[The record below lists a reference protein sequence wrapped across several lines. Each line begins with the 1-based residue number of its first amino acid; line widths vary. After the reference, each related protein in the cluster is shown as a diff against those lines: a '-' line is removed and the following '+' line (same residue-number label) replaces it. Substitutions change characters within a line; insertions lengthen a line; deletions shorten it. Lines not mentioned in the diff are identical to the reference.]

1 MAAGGNHCTAE
12 LAHAVARRARPGA
25 VAEGARVRGGGT
37 LAGPR
42 HAAHPVRRNP
52 AEYGQLHPDEFH
64 HRHDDSDLLA
74 SLSVSVRRRTAG
86 REQLGHYAQ
95 PGVGAGRH
103 LLQAEPDVHSRPGR
117 GDQPAP
123 VVDRDDDPIVG
134 RHFQS
139 STSTRMIATELETP
153 ATFAPRPRDPVLS
166 IRDLSVVY
174 DTSTGPV
181 RAVEGASFDLYPGE
195 SIALIGESGSG
206 KTTLGLGLLR
216 LLPRSAKAD
225 GQVVYRGRDGRSV
238 DVLTLPNDAV
248 RRFRWQ
254 ECAMVFQAAQNALN
268 PVARVWDH
276 MLDTVRAHR
285 GARRDE
291 VRERCERLLGMVQL
305 EPQRVLH
312 AFPHELSGGMRQR
325 VLIAM
330 SLLLDPQVLI
340 LDEPTTALDIL
351 TQRAIIE
358 VLRSIRA
365 ELHFAMLFISH
376 DLSLAAELAD
386 RVATMYAG
394 KVVELGT
401 VRDIF
406 YDPKHPYTLGLIKAV
421 PPVAGDLFEISSIV
435 GTPPNLLNL
444 PPGCSFHPRCAYARG
459 QCTTDVPPLYAV
471 AAGHA
476 SACHYWSEVQ
486 LSRKVID
493 ARSGSL
499 LPAGEAVPSPGEAAG

>member
-1 MAAGGNHCTAE
+1 
-12 LAHAVARRARPGA
+12 
-25 VAEGARVRGGGT
+25 
-37 LAGPR
+37 
-42 HAAHPVRRNP
+42 
-52 AEYGQLHPDEFH
+52 
-64 HRHDDSDLLA
+64 
-74 SLSVSVRRRTAG
+74 
-86 REQLGHYAQ
+86 
-95 PGVGAGRH
+95 
-103 LLQAEPDVHSRPGR
+103 
-117 GDQPAP
+117 
-123 VVDRDDDPIVG
+123 
-134 RHFQS
+134 
-139 STSTRMIATELETP
+139 MIATELETP

-285 GARRDE
+285 PTSRNE
-291 VRERCERLLGMVQL
+291 IRERSERLLRMVQL
-305 EPQRVLH
+305 EPDRVLH
-312 AFPHELSGGMRQR
+312 AYPHELSGGMRQR

-330 SLLLDPQVLI
+330 SLLLDPQILI

-351 TQRAIIE
+351 TQRAIID
-358 VLRSIRA
+358 VLRSLRSQ
-365 ELHFAMLFISH
+365 LNFAMLFISH

-394 KVVELGT
+394 KIVELGD
-401 VRDIF
+401 VRDTF
-406 YDPKHPYTLGLIKAV
+406 YNPKHPYTLGLIKAV
-421 PPVAGDLFEISSIV
+421 PPVAGELHEISSIA
-435 GTPPNLLNL
+435 GAPPSLLDL
-444 PPGCSFHPRCAYARG
+444 PSGCSFHPRCPYSRER
-459 QCTTDVPPLYAV
+459 CSVDVPPLYSV
-471 AAGHA
+471 GTEHV
-476 SACHYWSEVQ
+476 SACHYWPEVQ
-486 LSRKVID
+486 LTREVV
-493 ARSGSL
+493 G
-499 LPAGEAVPSPGEAAG
+499 PSA